1 VSNSKSRKV
10 RILVVTKTF
19 LCKLSAVYLSWLIF
33 SGIFLHSNTR
43 SSLSFPFLSFP
54 FLSFI
59 SCSAGKRATSVEM
72 HPRPLVHSTAAELV
86 RKLIKKNPKYSKRIN
101 YDALKDLFVDADDE
115 RDNDG
120 LYTIDQHNGDM
131 DADGM
136 YIIEEK
142 GGAVGVVAG
151 KEKENGVRVGGEETD
166 GNLDNDADGEEE
178 GGDKG
183 EEVIDI
189 GWEDVYE
196 QEV

>member
-1 VSNSKSRKV
+1 MQRRKTSNKRRDAS
-10 RILVVTKTF
+10 TP
-19 LCKLSAVYLSWLIF
+19 
-33 SGIFLHSNTR
+33 SG
-43 SSLSFPFLSFP
+43 
-54 FLSFI
+54 
-59 SCSAGKRATSVEM
+59 
-72 HPRPLVHSTAAELV
+72 STAAELV

>member
-1 VSNSKSRKV
+1 
-10 RILVVTKTF
+10 
-19 LCKLSAVYLSWLIF
+19 
-33 SGIFLHSNTR
+33 
-43 SSLSFPFLSFP
+43 
-54 FLSFI
+54 
-59 SCSAGKRATSVEM
+59 
-72 HPRPLVHSTAAELV
+72 
-86 RKLIKKNPKYSKRIN
+86 
-101 YDALKDLFVDADDE
+101 
-115 RDNDG
+115 
-120 LYTIDQHNGDM
+120 M